1 MCVYWGSTSTLTS
14 DSLGSTGPTDRG
26 KCTSRLCA
34 HALSLWCSCDAT
46 TIVWCAFLVSGL
58 TVLPACVLT
67 TEAEEVP
74 AGTFYC
80 VDDVIQERV
89 LTVWSVYGYLSGI
102 DFDFDIGPAEG
113 TETTARGKYT

>member
-1 MCVYWGSTSTLTS
+1 MYVAAVCTCVI
-14 DSLGSTGPTDRG
+14 PVVFMR
-26 KCTSRLCA
+26 
-34 HALSLWCSCDAT
+34 CDNNCL
-46 TIVWCAFLVSGL
+46 VCYAFLVSGL

-67 TEAEEVP
+67 TEGELEA

-80 VDDVIQERV
+80 VDDVIRECV